1 MLGKIKEYQGVH
13 FLMSFESM
21 LKGKKFAGLEKENI
35 RMQNVRF
42 LISFSCDLC
51 EN

>member
-21 LKGKKFAGLEKENI
+21 LKRERFAGLEKENI
-35 RMQNVRF
+35 RDAECTVSHFFFM
-42 LISFSCDLC
+42 
-51 EN
+51 